1 MPSIANIAAQALQRR
16 ITNGEF
22 ATGAALPS
30 QRELADQLAISRA
43 SLREAISTLEALGLV
58 RSQPG
63 KGVFVTAGSQR
74 DAAQPLRGTA
84 SMTPQALIEF
94 RAALEPAWAALT
106 AQRIDDDGRAR
117 LAAIQAGMEEALKV
131 GDLVM
136 ASDWDLQFHM
146 LLAELCGNPG
156 LIEIAHQ
163 FREQIGHSLRLPFS
177 RSASIWEP
185 ADEHRVIID
194 AILAGDAPR
203 ATAAMHAHLG
213 GASRRIGIDYRPPG

>member
-185 ADEHRVIID
+185 ADEHRLIIN

>member
-22 ATGAALPS
+22 AAGAALPS

-94 RAALEPAWAALT
+94 RAALEPAWAALA

-185 ADEHRVIID
+185 ADEHRLIID